1 MKEEW
6 NLVYCIFIFT
16 GDEKYLGG
24 SLSFTYISDARN
36 YILKNEDREP
46 VVEVV

>member
-1 MKEEW
+1 MEFSVLYFYI
-6 NLVYCIFIFT
+6 N

-46 VVEVV
+46 VTRG